1 MYFHQE
7 DAAVSQ
13 LLLDTLKPLANSAQN
28 IAIIG
33 NAHMDFI
40 TRVQDLCPQGRI
52 HVFQAGQQWWLGDFH
67 ELLQQFLQ
75 DLPKQ
80 AIDCL
85 LLKDFMQ
92 LQDHS
97 IAWLQAARRVLSPQ
111 ATVIANIKNSQ
122 HHQYIQQ
129 LLSQNGHNYTT
140 VTFGNVAKLSLM
152 EGIKVFLDAGM
163 LPYLKDSLSHVAD
176 DAFIASLQAALNL
189 LGMQERISKI
199 RLNQLQYIF
208 TAQTVPERLQNPVA
222 EPCSVLCATNNAL
235 QYQNNLAVSPDLLQ
249 ENTPHQLLALYQAPN
264 IAVALAEGIKHC
276 QHTWIVLAHQDVYLP
291 QGWLAD
297 VQHAWHMAEQKLG
310 RTIGVAGVA
319 GMVQNAAGDFDFAG
333 CAMDRIYT
341 FLHSADQLP
350 AQAHSL
356 DELVLV
362 YRRDRFIP
370 ELNPELGFHYYATD
384 SVFKAEAA
392 GLVGTILPVP
402 CLHNTSRY
410 DTTDNDA
417 DVQQKSQI
425 FRQIWQHRLPIR
437 TTIAHLTHEGN
448 QYY

>member
-40 TRVQDLCPQGRI
+40 TRVQDLCPQARI

>member
-40 TRVQDLCPQGRI
+40 TRVQDLCPQARI

-75 DLPKQ
+75 DLPEQ

-163 LPYLKDSLSHVAD
+163 LPYLKDSLSHAAD

-208 TAQTVPERLQNPVA
+208 TAQTMPERLQNPVA

-310 RTIGVAGVA
+310 RAIGVAGVA

-392 GLVGTILPVP
+392 GLVGAILPVP

>member
-1 MYFHQE
+1 
-7 DAAVSQ
+7 
-13 LLLDTLKPLANSAQN
+13 
-28 IAIIG
+28 
-33 NAHMDFI
+33 
-40 TRVQDLCPQGRI
+40 
-52 HVFQAGQQWWLGDFH
+52 
-67 ELLQQFLQ
+67 
-75 DLPKQ
+75 
-80 AIDCL
+80 
-85 LLKDFMQ
+85 
-92 LQDHS
+92 
-97 IAWLQAARRVLSPQ
+97 
-111 ATVIANIKNSQ
+111 
-122 HHQYIQQ
+122 
-129 LLSQNGHNYTT
+129 
-140 VTFGNVAKLSLM
+140 M

-163 LPYLKDSLSHVAD
+163 LPYLNGSLPQVAD
-176 DAFIASLQAALNL
+176 DAFITSLQAALNL
-189 LGMQERISKI
+189 LGMQERISKT

-208 TAQTVPERLQNPVA
+208 TAKMLPERLQNPVA

-310 RTIGVAGVA
+310 RAIGVAGVA

-392 GLVGTILPVP
+392 GFVGAILPVP

>member
-40 TRVQDLCPQGRI
+40 TRVQDLCPQARI

-75 DLPKQ
+75 DLPEQ

-163 LPYLKDSLSHVAD
+163 LPHLKDSLSHAAD

-208 TAQTVPERLQNPVA
+208 TAQTMPERLQNPVA

-310 RTIGVAGVA
+310 RAIGVAGVA

-392 GLVGTILPVP
+392 GFVGAILPVP

-448 QYY
+448 KYY

>member
-40 TRVQDLCPQGRI
+40 TRVQDLCPQARI

-208 TAQTVPERLQNPVA
+208 TAQAVPERLQNPVA

-310 RTIGVAGVA
+310 RAIGVAGVA

-392 GLVGTILPVP
+392 GFIGAILPVP

>member
-40 TRVQDLCPQGRI
+40 TRVQDLCPQARI
-52 HVFQAGQQWWLGDFH
+52 HLFQAGQQWWLGDFH

-75 DLPKQ
+75 DLPEQ

-129 LLSQNGHNYTT
+129 LLSQNSHNYTT

-163 LPYLKDSLSHVAD
+163 LPHLKDSLSHAAD

-208 TAQTVPERLQNPVA
+208 TAQILPERLQNPVA

-310 RTIGVAGVA
+310 RAIGVAGVA

-392 GLVGTILPVP
+392 GFVGAILPVP

>member
-40 TRVQDLCPQGRI
+40 TRVQDLCPQARI

-75 DLPKQ
+75 DLPEQ

>member
-40 TRVQDLCPQGRI
+40 TRVQDLCPQARI

-75 DLPKQ
+75 DLPEQ

-129 LLSQNGHNYTT
+129 LLSQNSHNYTT

-163 LPYLKDSLSHVAD
+163 LPYLKDSLSHAAD

-208 TAQTVPERLQNPVA
+208 TAQTMPERLQNPVA

-310 RTIGVAGVA
+310 RAIGVAGVA

-392 GLVGTILPVP
+392 GLVGAILPVP

>member
-40 TRVQDLCPQGRI
+40 TRVQDLCPQARI
-52 HVFQAGQQWWLGDFH
+52 HLFQAGQQWWLGDFH

-75 DLPKQ
+75 DLPEQ

-129 LLSQNGHNYTT
+129 LLSQNSHNYTT

-163 LPYLKDSLSHVAD
+163 LPHLKDSLSHAAD

-208 TAQTVPERLQNPVA
+208 TAQTMPERLQNPVA

-310 RTIGVAGVA
+310 RAIGVAGVA

-392 GLVGTILPVP
+392 GFVGAILPVP

>member
-40 TRVQDLCPQGRI
+40 TRVQDLCPQARI

-75 DLPKQ
+75 DLPEQ

-163 LPYLKDSLSHVAD
+163 LPHLKDSLSHVAD

-208 TAQTVPERLQNPVA
+208 TAQAVPERLQKPVA
-222 EPCSVLCATNNAL
+222 EPCCVLCATNNAL

-310 RTIGVAGVA
+310 RAIGVAGVA

>member
-40 TRVQDLCPQGRI
+40 TRVQDLCPQARI

-97 IAWLQAARRVLSPQ
+97 IAWLQAARRVLSPH

-129 LLSQNGHNYTT
+129 LLSQNSHNYTT
-140 VTFGNVAKLSLM
+140 VKFGNVAKLSLM

-163 LPYLKDSLSHVAD
+163 LPYLNGSLPQVAD
-176 DAFIASLQAALNL
+176 DAFITSLQAALNL
-189 LGMQERISKI
+189 LGMQERISKT

-208 TAQTVPERLQNPVA
+208 TAQMLPERLQNPVA

-249 ENTPHQLLALYQAPN
+249 ENTPHQLLALSNAPN
-264 IAVALAEGIKHC
+264 IAAAFAEGIKHC
-276 QHTWIVLAHQDVYLP
+276 DHAWIVLAHQDVYLP

-297 VQHAWHMAEQKLG
+297 IQHAWHAAEQKLG
-310 RTIGVAGVA
+310 HAIGVAGVA
-319 GMVQNAAGDFDFAG
+319 GMIQNAAGNFDFAG

-341 FLHSADQLP
+341 FHHAAEQLP
-350 AQAHSL
+350 VQAHSL

-392 GLVGTILPVP
+392 GLIGAILPVP

>member
-40 TRVQDLCPQGRI
+40 TRVQDLCPQARI
-52 HVFQAGQQWWLGDFH
+52 HLFQAGQQWWLGDFH

-75 DLPKQ
+75 DLPEQ

-129 LLSQNGHNYTT
+129 LLSQNSHNYTT

-163 LPYLKDSLSHVAD
+163 LPYLKDSLSHAAD

-208 TAQTVPERLQNPVA
+208 TAQTMPERLQNPVA

-310 RTIGVAGVA
+310 RAIGVAGVA

-392 GLVGTILPVP
+392 GFVGAILPVP

>member
-13 LLLDTLKPLANSAQN
+13 LLLDTLKPQANTTSN
-28 IAIIG
+28 IVIIG
-33 NAHMDFI
+33 NTSMDFI
-40 TRVQDLCPQGRI
+40 TRVQDLCPKA
-52 HVFQAGQQWWLGDFH
+52 HVHAFQAGQNWWLGDFH
-67 ELLQQFLQ
+67 GVLQQFLQ
-75 DLPKQ
+75 DLPEQ
-80 AIDCL
+80 SVDCL

-111 ATVIANIKNSQ
+111 ATVIANIKNNQ

-129 LLSQNGHNYTT
+129 LLSQNSHNYTT
-140 VTFGNVAKLSLM
+140 VKFGNVAKLSLM

-163 LPYLKDSLSHVAD
+163 LPYLNGSLPQVAD
-176 DAFIASLQAALNL
+176 DAFITSLQAALNL
-189 LGMQERISKI
+189 LGMQERISKT

-208 TAQTVPERLQNPVA
+208 TAQILPERLQNPVA

-249 ENTPHQLLALYQAPN
+249 ENTPHQLLALSNAPN
-264 IAVALAEGIKHC
+264 IAAAFAEGIKHC
-276 QHTWIVLAHQDVYLP
+276 EHTWIVLAHQDVYLP

-297 VQHAWHMAEQKLG
+297 IQHAWHAAEQKLG
-310 RTIGVAGVA
+310 HAIGVAGVA
-319 GMVQNAAGDFDFAG
+319 GMIQNAAGNFDFAG

-341 FLHSADQLP
+341 FHHSADQLP

-392 GLVGTILPVP
+392 GLVGAILPVP

-425 FRQIWQHRLPIR
+425 FRQTWQHRLPIR
-437 TTIAHLTHEGN
+437 TTIAHLTHDGC

>member
-40 TRVQDLCPQGRI
+40 TRVQDLCPQAHI

-75 DLPKQ
+75 DLPEQ

-208 TAQTVPERLQNPVA
+208 TAQAVPERLQKPVA
-222 EPCSVLCATNNAL
+222 EPCCVLCATNNAL

-310 RTIGVAGVA
+310 RAIGVAGVT

-392 GLVGTILPVP
+392 GFVGAILPVP

-410 DTTDNDA
+410 DTTDHDA

-448 QYY
+448 QY